1 MYNLISITKLQK
13 VHYIE
18 TNFHL
23 ATQAVFNYE
32 IISFDF
38 GYSEIGD
45 KFGPLHESVFTG
57 DERCKL
63 KYNATQSKL
72 LLRLLPYLLSS
83 FVDQPSAYYM
93 FLIQN
98 IEVFQIM
105 FSPVISKGT
114 VTALECQ
121 IEEHL

>member
-1 MYNLISITKLQK
+1 M
-13 VHYIE
+13 
-18 TNFHL
+18 
-23 ATQAVFNYE
+23 
-32 IISFDF
+32 SFDF

-72 LLRLLPYLLSS
+72 LLRLLPYLLPS
-83 FVDQPSAYYM
+83 FVDQSSAYYM